1 MRRCLI
7 ADDHE
12 LVRAALAGAIAAR
25 WPDAE
30 IVQAGDF
37 PTACAAAPGNDLILA
52 DLLMPGATGAAGIE
66 RLLAAAP
73 ATPVVV
79 VTGSA
84 DDRALLDLLA
94 LGVAGFLGKNEGTAV
109 ILAAI
114 ELVLAGGRYLPPRVA
129 ELAAS
134 AAPLPE
140 PDPSPVSPR
149 QREVLRLIAGG
160 RSNKEIALAL
170 NVSPATVKTH
180 VATAIAAI
188 GAQNRTDAAVKARS
202 RGWI

>member
-12 LVRAALAGAIAAR
+12 LVRDALAGAVAGR
-25 WPDAE
+25 WPEAE
-30 IVQAGDF
+30 LVEAGDF
-37 PTACAAAPGNDLILA
+37 PTAWARAEGNDLILA
-52 DLLMPGATGAAGIE
+52 DLLMPGATGTEGIA
-66 RLLAAAP
+66 RLHALAP
-73 ATPVVV
+73 ATPLVVI
-79 VTGSA
+79 TGTH
-84 DDRALLDLLA
+84 DDGALMALLS

-129 ELAAS
+129 ELAAGVG
-134 AAPLPE
+134 ATPPE
-140 PDPSPVSPR
+140 ASPISPR

-160 RSNKEIALAL
+160 QSNKEIALAL
-170 NVSPATVKTH
+170 HVSPATVKTH
-180 VATAIAAI
+180 VATAIAVL
-188 GAQNRTDAAVKARS
+188 GAQNRTDAAIKARG